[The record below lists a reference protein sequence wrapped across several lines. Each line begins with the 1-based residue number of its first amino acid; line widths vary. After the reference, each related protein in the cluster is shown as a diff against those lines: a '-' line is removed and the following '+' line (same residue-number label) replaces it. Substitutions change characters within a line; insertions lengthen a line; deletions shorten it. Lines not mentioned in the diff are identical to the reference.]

1 MTPPYSYATLQIII
15 FWSILAMVTI
25 EFALGLIFR
34 LRLYSL
40 GETAASAFM
49 LIPQKLLRML
59 SLYISLPIATFCYQ
73 FRLFEMDV
81 AHLLYW
87 PALFL
92 GVEFLYYW
100 NHRLSHEVRWLW
112 ATHAVHHSSPQ
123 LNVLASL
130 RVGSTSVISGNFL
143 FFLPLSILGFEPVSI
158 SIMFGFNLL
167 YQAWLHTELV
177 GRLGWLD
184 AVFNTPA
191 NHRVHHSCAAR
202 NLDRNFGGT
211 VILFDRLF
219 GTYQAEVERRRDYGI
234 VGELPSVNPL
244 VIILRP
250 WRLMLQEARR
260 GDWQHAVK
268 TLFGRSVRCDLVA
281 DAQRIDG
288 RANEHGDEQVDIASE
303 RRLSLAAS
311 AP

>member
-1 MTPPYSYATLQIII
+1 MTLPYSYSTLQIII
-15 FWSILAMVTI
+15 FWSILAMVGA
-25 EFALGLIFR
+25 EFVLGLVRR

-49 LIPQKLLRML
+49 LVPQKLLRML
-59 SLYISLPIATFCYQ
+59 SLYISLPVATFFYHY
-73 FRLFEMDV
+73 RLFEMDV
-81 AHLLYW
+81 RHPLYW

-100 NHRLSHEVRWLW
+100 NHRLSHEIRWLW

-123 LNVLASL
+123 LNILASL
-130 RVGSTSVISGNFL
+130 RVGSTSVISGNFI
-143 FFLPLSILGFEPVSI
+143 FFLPLSIVGFEPVSI

-167 YQAWLHTELV
+167 YQAWLHTELI

-184 AVFNTPA
+184 KVFNTPA

-202 NLDRNFGGT
+202 DIDRNFGGT

-219 GTYQAEVERRRDYGI
+219 GTYQPEMDRRREYGI
-234 VGELPSVNPL
+234 AGELPSVNPL

-250 WRLMLQEARR
+250 GRRMFRDARQ
-260 GDWQHAVK
+260 GDWHHAVR
-268 TLFGRSVRCDLVA
+268 TLFGRHVRQDGDLV
-281 DAQRIDG
+281 DG
-288 RANEHGDEQVDIASE
+288 APAAAAVHGTE
-303 RRLSLAAS
+303 RQAPRPVSLAS
-311 AP
+311 SP